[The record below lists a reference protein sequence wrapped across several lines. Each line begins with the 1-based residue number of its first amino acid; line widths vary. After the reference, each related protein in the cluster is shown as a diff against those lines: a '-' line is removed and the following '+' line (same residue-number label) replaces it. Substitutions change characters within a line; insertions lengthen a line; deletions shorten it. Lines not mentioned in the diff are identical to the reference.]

1 MVSDSNAPHTVDQKA
16 DNPGVI
22 AHPPVIYLV
31 GLLVGLGLDLIWPM
45 PFLSTIR
52 QYALGGGFMGFGVA
66 LMAFAVF
73 RFAKAGTNV
82 PTNRPAVALVTT
94 GVYRFSRNPIYIA
107 LTAFALGIAFMVD
120 SAWMAAS
127 IVPVFVVMNT
137 GVIAREE
144 RYLEGKF
151 GDAYRDYKARVRRWF

>member
-1 MVSDSNAPHTVDQKA
+1 MNADSNPPHKADPKA

-31 GLLVGLGLDLIWPM
+31 GLLIGLGVDLIWPL

-52 QYALGGGFMGFGVA
+52 QYALGGGFMGFGV
-66 LMAFAVF
+66 LLVAFAVF
-73 RFAKAGTNV
+73 RFARAGTNV
-82 PTNRPAVALVTT
+82 PTSRPAIALVTT

-107 LTAFALGIAFMVD
+107 LTAFALGAAFMVD
-120 SAWMAAS
+120 SAWMVAS
-127 IVPVFVVMNT
+127 IVPVFIVMNI

-144 RYLEGKF
+144 RYLEAKF
-151 GDAYRDYKARVRRWF
+151 GDAYRDYKARVRRWL